1 MRKFVLLVGA
11 VLTLTLGLLT
21 PASAVTPGA
30 LTPATA
36 SANCQ
41 AFFGVVAGPEPLSA
55 CQWDMRAI
63 GVGAASYANATG
75 DGVDVGV
82 IDSGVDFNQPDLVG
96 WHRRRAVVLVHLLD
110 HADGRP
116 AGGRQR

>member
-11 VLTLTLGLLT
+11 VLALTLGLLT

-36 SANCQ
+36 SARCQ
-41 AFFGVVAGPEPLSA
+41 AFFGVPAGPEPLSA

-63 GVGAASYANATG
+63 GVGAARSEERR
-75 DGVDVGV
+75 VGKECR
-82 IDSGVDFNQPDLVG
+82 SRWSPY
-96 WHRRRAVVLVHLLD
+96 H
-110 HADGRP
+110 
-116 AGGRQR
+116 